1 MKALLSAV
9 TILVMLFTT
18 LPQSHAQVP
27 TQKPQQVMSVQ
38 SAAEQLFFVTVR
50 IESEK
55 IDRNGNQIMDV
66 STGFIVT
73 YEWAPGKRGD
83 FLLASKHAIK
93 DAISG
98 RFFFT
103 RAVGGQPALGET
115 YNIVVEDFE
124 KRWFVPEDPKIDV
137 AIMPLA
143 WILREFN
150 TRGWQVYYRSISEE
164 MSLGSRK
171 GQGLDAIE
179 EVIFMGYPSGIFDT
193 KNFIPVARRGV
204 TATPLNVDYGGL
216 PQFLIDASVFP
227 GSSGSPVFIVNTGSY
242 SDRTGRLKIGNRVI
256 FLGMISSLVMRREV
270 THFEFEGEGETLPF
284 LSTNQMVN
292 IGVVYKAS
300 VIFDLVRQLL
310 VASGEIKS

>member
-1 MKALLSAV
+1 MKAFVFILAIALLSTFAV
-9 TILVMLFTT
+9 
-18 LPQSHAQVP
+18 PASYAQD
-27 TQKPQQVMSVQ
+27 QARHIMNVQ

-50 IESEK
+50 IEVEK
-55 IDRNGNQIMDV
+55 IDANGAPLIDV

-83 FLLASKHAIK
+83 FLVTSKHGIK

-103 RAVGGQPALGET
+103 RAINGQPSLGET

-124 KRWFVPEDPKIDV
+124 KKWFMPSDPKVDV
-137 AIMPLA
+137 AVMPLA
-143 WILREFN
+143 WILREFDKK
-150 TRGWQVYYRSISEE
+150 GWKMYYRSISEN
-164 MSLGSRK
+164 MSLGPRND
-171 GQGLDAIE
+171 QDLDAIE

-242 SDRTGRLKIGNRVI
+242 SDRKGNLKIGNRVI
-256 FLGMISSLVMRREV
+256 FLGMISSLVMRKEIS
-270 THFEFEGEGETLPF
+270 HLEIEGVSETLPV
-284 LSTNQMVN
+284 LSTQQMID

-300 VIFDLVRQLL
+300 VVFDLIRQLL
-310 VASGEIKS
+310 LASGEIKF